1 MKNMIIQI
9 GNIRKSTRTFN
20 NPQCGRV
27 YSINGISPT
36 INTCQ
41 GGERE
46 PKILV
51 EIKYEKNTDISI
63 NSK

>member
-1 MKNMIIQI
+1 MNKIFQI
-9 GNIRKSTRTFN
+9 GNLRKSTPTFS

-41 GGERE
+41 GGGRE
-46 PKILV
+46 PKVLV
-51 EIKYEKNTDISI
+51 KIIYKNST
-63 NSK
+63 KQKF

>member
-1 MKNMIIQI
+1 MNKIFQI
-9 GNIRKSTRTFN
+9 GNLRKSTPTFS